1 MDKEIWLL
9 LITNVLG
16 PSLVWF
22 FARKKHA
29 MDAKMLEL
37 DSVERAIGIWR
48 ETAEELKVKLDNTL
62 KLLDQLEAHNQRL
75 KEEVFD
81 LSKKNDLL
89 SSRLKDVEKKIF
101 RK

>member
-1 MDKEIWLL
+1 
-9 LITNVLG
+9 
-16 PSLVWF
+16 
-22 FARKKHA
+22 
-29 MDAKMLEL
+29 MLEL
-37 DSVERAIGIWR
+37 DTIERAIGIWR

-89 SSRLKDVEKKIF
+89 SSRLKDVEKQIF